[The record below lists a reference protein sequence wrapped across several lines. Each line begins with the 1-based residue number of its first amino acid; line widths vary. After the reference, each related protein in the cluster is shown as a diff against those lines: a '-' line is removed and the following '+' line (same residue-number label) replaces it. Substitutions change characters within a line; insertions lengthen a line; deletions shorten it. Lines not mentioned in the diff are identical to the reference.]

1 MSQAKPM
8 PNPNLNCRECGAVND
23 PGASECWLCQRR
35 DWRGPARFPTS
46 PKPAPSQ
53 MSDGAWPIIAL
64 VLGLVVVGGV
74 AIAPGLII
82 VLLIFV
88 LPAWGLAEWVAHRR
102 RRRGL
107 PTSATRKVAWIL
119 MLTIVLPIL
128 LGVAVFIALWLIC
141 MANGPPNFH

>member
-1 MSQAKPM
+1 MSQAEPKPK
-8 PNPNLNCRECGAVND
+8 PDLTCCECGATND

-35 DWRGPARFPTS
+35 DWRGPPRSSTS
-46 PKPAPSQ
+46 RMPATSGT
-53 MSDGAWPIIAL
+53 SDAAWAIIAI
-64 VLGLVVVGGV
+64 VLGMVVLGGI

-88 LPAWGLAEWVAHRR
+88 LPAWAGAEWIAYRR

-119 MLTIVLPIL
+119 VLTILLPIL
-128 LGVAVFIALWLIC
+128 LGVALFIAVWVIC
-141 MANGPPNFH
+141 MSR